1 LPFEPRKLAVHER
14 QPGQRPVM
22 HVQRT
27 ELTKSR
33 VSAMADKRA
42 LVRCVSAIDP
52 GWRLPIRADGVMRR
66 LLGIE
71 QTLGNWG

>member
-1 LPFEPRKLAVHER
+1 
-14 QPGQRPVM
+14 
-22 HVQRT
+22 
-27 ELTKSR
+27 
-33 VSAMADKRA
+33 MADKRA